1 MGHVSAVTGFAFT
14 RLPLK
19 EGFCILAFGS
29 HNKSYWIVSELRQN
43 KFPLKVSKQ
52 SVESFCY
59 TLLDSSN
66 KRQYYL
72 SSGEEAPSMF
82 IYSKNMLLTQPRMEN
97 VAPTVN
103 PLWILG
109 CCFFLH
115 ALKLTVAQRSSTTC
129 GTAAHMMWLTCCR
142 ILGHS
147 KIPAV
152 QNLKDWARIL
162 RRKQSYPDLW
172 GSIPQNWNLQ
182 KGNGISKA
190 MNKFMHLKHSTR
202 NLLFCLCF
210 SRGMLLGLCYCYFKS
225 VLSSHTFQVT
235 T

>member
-19 EGFCILAFGS
+19 EGFRILAFGS
-29 HNKSYWIVSELRQN
+29 HNISYWILSELRQN

-52 SVESFCY
+52 SMESFCY

-72 SSGEEAPSMF
+72 SSGEEAPSMC
-82 IYSKNMLLTQPRMEN
+82 IYSKNMLLTQHRMEN
-97 VAPTVN
+97 VGPTVN
-103 PLWILG
+103 PVWFLG

-129 GTAAHMMWLTCCR
+129 ASAAHMMWLTCCR

-152 QNLKDWARIL
+152 QNLKTELEFSEGSNLTQIFGDLYHRTENYKKGMGFQKQWINSCISNIALETYFFVCIL
-162 RRKQSYPDLW
+162 AE
-172 GSIPQNWNLQ
+172 G
-182 KGNGISKA
+182 
-190 MNKFMHLKHSTR
+190 
-202 NLLFCLCF
+202 
-210 SRGMLLGLCYCYFKS
+210 CY
-225 VLSSHTFQVT
+225 
-235 T
+235 

>member
-29 HNKSYWIVSELRQN
+29 HNKSYWVLSELCQN

-52 SVESFCY
+52 SMESFCY

-72 SSGEEAPSMF
+72 SLGEEASSMCT
-82 IYSKNMLLTQPRMEN
+82 YSKNMLLTQPRKEN
-97 VAPTVN
+97 VGPTVN
-103 PLWILG
+103 PVWFLG

-129 GTAAHMMWLTCCR
+129 ATAPHMMWLTCCR
-142 ILGHS
+142 ALGHS

-152 QNLKDWARIL
+152 RNLKTELAFSEGSNLTQICGDAHQEHPYLLLITHLITYILKHAIFSALLFPFNWHLSQNLTSHKQ
-162 RRKQSYPDLW
+162 RRTHFR
-172 GSIPQNWNLQ
+172 LQ
-182 KGNGISKA
+182 E
-190 MNKFMHLKHSTR
+190 
-202 NLLFCLCF
+202 
-210 SRGMLLGLCYCYFKS
+210 
-225 VLSSHTFQVT
+225 
-235 T
+235 